1 MKHLGLLIDPRFK
14 QHDTGHG
21 HPERAARLD
30 AVVSGLEREG
40 LVSACTPIEA
50 RPLDYEFLRTIHTPD
65 YLTRLEAACS
75 SGAPYIDTPDSA
87 IGPSSLDIARLAAGG
102 IVEAAR
108 RIARNDLRRA
118 FCAVRPPGHHAERDR
133 SMGFCLL
140 ANVALAARVFLDEAR
155 QNRVLILDWD
165 VHHGNGTQHI
175 FETDPRVLF
184 VSLHGHPDYLYP
196 GTGYRHET
204 GVDQGKGFTV
214 NIPFL
219 PGATDDEYREAFETI
234 VEPAVERFAPQS
246 ILISAGFDAHQDDPI
261 GCARLSDHAFE
272 WMTRRVIAWSERY
285 SDGRLLSVLEGGY
298 DLDALRRNV
307 AEHVRLLES
316 E

>member
-14 QHDTGHG
+14 QHDTGRG
-21 HPERAARLD
+21 HPERPARLD
-30 AVVSGLEREG
+30 AVISGLEREG
-40 LVSACTPIEA
+40 LIAACKRIEA
-50 RPLDYEFLRTIHTPD
+50 RPIEPDLPLKVHMPD
-65 YLTRLEAACS
+65 YLRRLEEACS

-87 IGPSSLDIARLAAGG
+87 ISPASLETAHLAAGG
-102 IVEAAR
+102 VVEAAR
-108 RIARNDLRRA
+108 RIAQQDLRRA
-118 FCAVRPPGHHAERDR
+118 FCAIRPPGHHAERDR

-155 QNRVLILDWD
+155 HERVLILDWD

-175 FETDPRVLF
+175 FEADPRVLF
-184 VSLHGHPDYLYP
+184 ISLHGHPDYLYP

-204 GVDQGKGFTV
+204 GVGDGHGYTINV
-214 NIPFL
+214 SFL

-234 VEPAVERFAPQS
+234 VQPAVERFGPQS
-246 ILISAGFDAHQDDPI
+246 ILISAGFDAHHDDPI
-261 GCARLSDHAFE
+261 GCARLSDDAFA
-272 WMTRRVIAWSERY
+272 WMSRRVIDWSERFC
-285 SDGRLLSVLEGGY
+285 DGRLLSVLEGGY

-307 AEHVRLLES
+307 VEHVRLLES